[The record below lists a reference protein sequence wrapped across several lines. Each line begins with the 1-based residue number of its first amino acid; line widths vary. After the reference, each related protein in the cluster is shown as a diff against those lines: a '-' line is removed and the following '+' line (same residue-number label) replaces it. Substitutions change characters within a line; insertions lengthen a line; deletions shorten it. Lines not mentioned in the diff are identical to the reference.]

1 MSSFQSPPSSG
12 KKSRTR
18 HRNRTPS
25 KESKASTPSSGNQT
39 PGSKTPNS
47 SRRRSSNQNT
57 VYQTYVDPAAF
68 AAENPTKTIVYGK
81 FRGLTTSRKSGYVSP
96 SKPPANQFQV
106 EYKENAVTLLRDV
119 FISDLKARN
128 RVVDGEYCYVVVDEA
143 EENEEEDE
151 DEDGDIVTNLTSKM
165 EASTLSTQ
173 RQTWNSQEK
182 QQTLWSPQHATN
194 IPLPMRPLSE
204 KQKKN
209 LSQLTGRVI
218 YAFPAEKSKTVVG
231 VLKSNPNGRG
241 GVLLN
246 PISNKLTSFVVPSSI
261 TQTDVLASG
270 TYTPGTWGTRDYF
283 PKLTDVMVIGNCI
296 DIEAETMAALLGE
309 GIDWDETFEK
319 TVEEDV
325 LNSVEA
331 GRNANGWEPTE
342 ADMANRRDFRNDCV
356 FTIDPTTA
364 RDLDDAL
371 CVEELPDKS
380 GVLVS
385 VHIADVTNFVKPG
398 SNVDDEAR

>member
-1 MSSFQSPPSSG
+1 MHAQ
-12 KKSRTR
+12 
-18 HRNRTPS
+18 
-25 KESKASTPSSGNQT
+25 
-39 PGSKTPNS
+39 
-47 SRRRSSNQNT
+47 
-57 VYQTYVDPAAF
+57 
-68 AAENPTKTIVYGK
+68 
-81 FRGLTTSRKSGYVSP
+81 
-96 SKPPANQFQV
+96 
-106 EYKENAVTLLRDV
+106 
-119 FISDLKARN
+119 
-128 RVVDGEYCYVVVDEA
+128 VVVA
-143 EENEEEDE
+143 
-151 DEDGDIVTNLTSKM
+151 
-165 EASTLSTQ
+165 
-173 RQTWNSQEK
+173 
-182 QQTLWSPQHATN
+182 
-194 IPLPMRPLSE
+194 
-204 KQKKN
+204 
-209 LSQLTGRVI
+209 
-218 YAFPAEKSKTVVG
+218 
-231 VLKSNPNGRG
+231 
-241 GVLLN
+241 LLN
-246 PISNKLTSFVVPSSI
+246 PLPPLTRSLRSPLDSLAPHSNKLTSFVVPSSI

-283 PKLTDVMVIGNCI
+283 PKLTDVKVIGNCI

-319 TVEEDV
+319 AVEEDV

-342 ADMANRRDFRNDCV
+342 ADMASRRDFRNDCV